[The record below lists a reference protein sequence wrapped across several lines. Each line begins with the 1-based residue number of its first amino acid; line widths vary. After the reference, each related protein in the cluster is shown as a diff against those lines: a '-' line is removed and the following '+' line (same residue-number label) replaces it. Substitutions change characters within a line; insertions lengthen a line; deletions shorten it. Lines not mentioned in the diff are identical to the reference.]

1 MDERDTGGPS
11 RPTSPWDKSGWLVR
25 IRYVSELMT
34 ALGRLGTFEKG
45 RRFVWRG
52 MRRSSYALESSLQRY
67 LSERELPRSEQE
79 ICAAESRFLEHA
91 RSWGIGDIG
100 GVEMDD
106 LQLLAVMQHH
116 GVPTRLMDFTSNP
129 MTALWFACQ
138 ADPDRLEDGLLLAVD
153 VTDLRQGRE
162 FYNPSIGTWGGL
174 ESPLSNGLRM
184 SIRYSAENNSTPILL
199 ESRAPD
205 RRLQVQEGLFM
216 LGAVPEVPTLNASLA
231 FNLPYWKRKVDLR
244 EHILDARTSGRP
256 IRVPFV
262 AISIPDRIKA
272 VMRTHLSTTYNR
284 NRRYLFPDVD
294 GLAEAIRLGDVGLTA
309 MPRANASPENA
320 VPDAVAM
327 STVGEPAPPAI
338 TLRTATI

>member
-1 MDERDTGGPS
+1 
-11 RPTSPWDKSGWLVR
+11 
-25 IRYVSELMT
+25 MT
-34 ALGRLGTFEKG
+34 ALGRIGTFEKG

-52 MRRSSYALESSLQRY
+52 VRRSSYALESSLQRY
-67 LSERELPRSEQE
+67 LKQHGLARTERDIRV
-79 ICAAESRFLEHA
+79 AESQMFDHA
-91 RSWGIGDIG
+91 RNWGIGDIG

-138 ADPDRLEDGLLLAVD
+138 ADEDRLEDGLLLAVD

-162 FYNPSIGTWGGL
+162 FNNPAVGTWGGL
-174 ESPLSNGLRM
+174 GSPLGNGLQM
-184 SIRYSAENNSTPILL
+184 SIAHSTEHESVPVLL

-205 RRLQVQEGLFM
+205 RRLQVQEGLFL
-216 LGAVPEVPTLNASLA
+216 LGAVPKSPVLTASIA
-231 FNLPYWKRKVDLR
+231 FNLPHWKRKVDLR
-244 EHILDARTSGRP
+244 EHILDPRTSGRP

-294 GLAEAIRLGDVGLTA
+294 GLAEAIRFGDVGLA
-309 MPRANASPENA
+309 ASPRANASPENA
-320 VPDAVAM
+320 VPDEAA
-327 STVGEPAPPAI
+327 G
-338 TLRTATI
+338 

>member
-1 MDERDTGGPS
+1 MVAIGEGTRQTLS
-11 RPTSPWDKSGWLVR
+11 LWEESGWLVR

-34 ALGRLGTFEKG
+34 AVGRLGTFEKG

-52 MRRSSYALESSLQRY
+52 MRRTSYTLESSLQRY
-67 LSERELPRSEQE
+67 LKRLDRTRDEREMR
-79 ICAAESRFLEHA
+79 IAEKQLIEHA

-129 MTALWFACQ
+129 MTAMWFACQ
-138 ADPDRLEDGLLLAVD
+138 EDDQRHEDGLLLAVD
-153 VTDLRQGRE
+153 VTDLRNGRE
-162 FYNPSIGTWGGL
+162 FNNPSVGTWGGL
-174 ESPLSNGLRM
+174 AAPLSSGLEATL
-184 SIRYSAENNSTPILL
+184 SHSLENNSVPVLL

-205 RRLQVQEGLFM
+205 RRLQVQEGLFL
-216 LGAVPEVPTLNASLA
+216 LGAVPETPTLSVSSA
-231 FNLPYWKRKVDLR
+231 FNLPHWKRKVDLR
-244 EHILDARTSGRP
+244 EHILDPRSSGRP

-262 AISIPDRIKA
+262 AISIPDKIKS

-294 GLAEAIRLGDVGLTA
+294 GLAEAIRLGDVGLQSR
-309 MPRANASPENA
+309 PEFNASPA
-320 VPDAVAM
+320 I
-327 STVGEPAPPAI
+327 GE
-338 TLRTATI
+338 TLE